1 MPELPEVETVCRNLN
16 TIVPKNSQISAWK
29 FWRKDLRFPL
39 PMRNL
44 EKLKS
49 EKICQI
55 YRRAKY
61 IVFEFQDHVMI
72 SHLGMTGQWRPFYGS
87 LQDLEKQ
94 THDHVGFE
102 FSKNQWLI
110 YNDPRRFGFIHFV
123 EAKNKSKYFSNVGL
137 EPVDNSTDLNV
148 ITPVFRGLKTNIKT
162 ALMNQK
168 YVVGVGNIYASE
180 ALFRAGIFPLK
191 SCSKVTLE
199 QYQKLWVEVRAVLN
213 EAIKAG
219 GSTIKDYKN
228 SNDESGQFQ
237 ERFLV
242 YGKENQECPVCRENF
257 RAKNLKPKILNIQ
270 ISGRASYYCKV
281 CQK

>member
-16 TIVPKNSQISAWK
+16 SIIPKESKILSWK

-39 PMRNL
+39 PIIKP

-61 IVFEFQDHVMI
+61 IVFEFEDNMMI
-72 SHLGMTGQWRPFYGS
+72 SHLGMTGQWRPFYGK

-110 YNDPRRFGFIHFV
+110 YNDPRRFGFIHFLEV
-123 EAKNKSKYFSNVGL
+123 KNKSKYFLNVGL
-137 EPVDNSTDLNV
+137 EPVDKTTDLNA
-148 ITPVFRGLKTNIKT
+148 ITPVFRKLKTNIKT

-180 ALFRAGIFPLK
+180 ALFRAGILPLK

-199 QYQKLWVEVRAVLN
+199 QYQKLWIEVRAVLN
-213 EAIKAG
+213 EAIKVG

-242 YGKENQECPVCRENF
+242 YGKENQECPVCRV
-257 RAKNLKPKILNIQ
+257 KNLKPKILNIQ

>member
-16 TIVPKNSQISAWK
+16 AIIPKKSQIQTWK

-39 PMRNL
+39 PIKNL

-49 EKICQI
+49 EEICQI

-61 IVFEFQDHVMI
+61 IVFQFEDHLMI
-72 SHLGMTGQWRPFYGS
+72 SHLGMTGQWRPFYGQ
-87 LQDLEKQ
+87 LGDLEKQ

-110 YNDPRRFGFIHFV
+110 YNDPRRFGFIHCV
-123 EAKNKSKYFSNVGL
+123 ELKDFSKYFMNVGL
-137 EPVDNSTDLNV
+137 EPIDLTVDLNS
-148 ITPVFRGLKTNIKT
+148 ITPTLQKLKSNIKS

-180 ALFRAGIFPLK
+180 SLFRAGISPLK
-191 SCSKVTLE
+191 PCEKVTLD
-199 QYQKLWVEVRAVLN
+199 QYQKLWVEVSAVLN

-242 YGKENQECPVCRENF
+242 YGKENQQCPKCRV
-257 RAKNLKPKILNIQ
+257 KNLKNKIFNIQ
-270 ISGRASYYCKV
+270 ISGRASYYCRS